1 MEAILIGLGCGTW
14 DTLTCGALDALK
26 QAELVIGARRLL
38 ESLPE
43 GISAECCPAVRG
55 TEILE
60 LLRRSGAERA
70 AVVYSGDTGFYSG
83 TRTLVPLLEEAGISF
98 RILPGISSVQYFAAV
113 LHRPWQDWNLVS
125 AHGVDCDPVT
135 AVMQGKPAFFLTG
148 GELTPKELCIRLTRA
163 GLKDLP
169 VTVGENLTYESERL
183 VAGTAETLAQ
193 QEYAPLSVMLAE
205 AAPEPEAWTS
215 GIGDEEFIR
224 GDVPM
229 TKEEVRAA
237 AVSRLRIRPA
247 DVVWDVG
254 AGTGSVSVAM
264 ARAARQG
271 HVYAVER
278 LPEACDLIRANR
290 DRFGTWNLTIVQGMA
305 EEAIHELPAPDAVF
319 IGGSRGQM
327 GAVIRG
333 ALQANPKARILIS
346 SILIE
351 TLGEAVA
358 ELTRAGLS
366 VSVVQIAASTS
377 KNVGKKHMMLAGNPI
392 FLIGGEKK

>member
-1 MEAILIGLGCGTW
+1 M
-14 DTLTCGALDALK
+14 
-26 QAELVIGARRLL
+26 
-38 ESLPE
+38 
-43 GISAECCPAVRG
+43 
-55 TEILE
+55 
-60 LLRRSGAERA
+60 
-70 AVVYSGDTGFYSG
+70 
-83 TRTLVPLLEEAGISF
+83 
-98 RILPGISSVQYFAAV
+98 
-113 LHRPWQDWNLVS
+113 
-125 AHGVDCDPVT
+125 
-135 AVMQGKPAFFLTG
+135 
-148 GELTPKELCIRLTRA
+148 
-163 GLKDLP
+163 
-169 VTVGENLTYESERL
+169 
-183 VAGTAETLAQ
+183 
-193 QEYAPLSVMLAE
+193 MLAE

-229 TKEEVRAA
+229 SKEEVRAA

-290 DRFGTWNLTIVQGMA
+290 DRFGTWNLTVVQGMA

-327 GAVIRG
+327 GAVIRR

-346 SILIE
+346 SILVE